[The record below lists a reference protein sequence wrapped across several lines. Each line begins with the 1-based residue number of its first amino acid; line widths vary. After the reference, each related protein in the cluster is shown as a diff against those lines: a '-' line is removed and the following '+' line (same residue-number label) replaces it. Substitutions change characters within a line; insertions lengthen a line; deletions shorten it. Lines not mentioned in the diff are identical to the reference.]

1 MAEEIRLSAAVMF
14 VRNLNR
20 SVAFYQEVIGLRVTD
35 TSTTAALLAGGDGTQ
50 LVLRATGENSP
61 HPLGQVGIQYLAW
74 MVPSKDDLDHRA
86 DLLRRRGGFQDTRSD
101 SGVTVVEG
109 RDPDDVVVMLIHAE
123 AGRAGMRELPARIYA
138 W

>member
-14 VRNLNR
+14 VRNLDR
-20 SVAFYQEVIGLRVTD
+20 SVAFYREVLGLRVTD
-35 TSTTAALLAGGDGTQ
+35 TSTTAASLAGGDGTR

-61 HPLGQVGIQYLAW
+61 HPLGQLGIQYLVW
-74 MVPSKDDLDHRA
+74 TVPSKDDLDHRA
-86 DLLRRRGGFQDTRSD
+86 ELLRRRGGFQDTRND

-109 RDPDDVVVMLIHAE
+109 RDPDDAVIMLLHAE
-123 AGRAGMRELPARIYA
+123 GGREEIQKLPARIYA